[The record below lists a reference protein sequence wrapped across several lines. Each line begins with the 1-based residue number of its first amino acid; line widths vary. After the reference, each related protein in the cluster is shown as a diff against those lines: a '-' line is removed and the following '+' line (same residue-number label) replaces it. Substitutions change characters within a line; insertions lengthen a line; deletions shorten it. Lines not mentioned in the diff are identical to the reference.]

1 MCSSDLN
8 PRASRSWLSRLL
20 CSSILAA
27 IGFGNAD
34 TVAASTS
41 LDSAAKPNFVL
52 LLIDDAGFSD
62 LGAYGGEAR
71 TPHINALAARGAI
84 FTSYHSSPLCSPSR
98 AMLLTGMD
106 NHRTGFGTIPETLP
120 ASQRNQPGYSMRL
133 ESGVQTVATRLKE
146 QGYRSYMTGKWHL
159 GHGPGD
165 LPDAHGFDHS
175 FVLDASGADNYEQ
188 KPYMPYYTSADWF
201 EDGKP
206 ATLPKDFYSSQF
218 LIDQMMAY
226 LERDKARPE
235 PFFAYVAFQALHI
248 PVQAPREFTA
258 HYEGVYE
265 QGWEALRQK
274 RWREAQARGLIPQ
287 GAPLAATHKDLR
299 PWNALSAEERAMYAK
314 SMAVHAGMLEAMDL
328 HIGRLIDYLKARGLY
343 ENTIFLLTSDN
354 GPEPSNP
361 IAQTGFSTWMAQNGY
376 THQLENLGEKGSISY
391 IGPEW
396 ANATAAPGNLFKFH
410 AAEGGIRVPLIAAGP
425 GIAAG
430 QRIASLSFVTD
441 VTPTLLDYAGMAP
454 ERWSGRIPVT
464 GKSLKPVL
472 GNKASS
478 THLPDAPVGLEVGG
492 NAALFKGEY
501 KLTKNSLPWGDGQW
515 RLYHL
520 ASDPGETRDLREA
533 MPELYSTLLAD
544 YAHYSASAGVIELPD
559 DFNPFMQVKINAILV
574 QLQHHRT
581 GLALAAVFAL
591 MALVFLYRRRAH
603 RKAH

>member
-1 MCSSDLN
+1 MHQIQSGRLFK
-8 PRASRSWLSRLL
+8 ALVLSVSLSAGL
-20 CSSILAA
+20 CSAA
-27 IGFGNAD
+27 ERA
-34 TVAASTS
+34 VSVAST
-41 LDSAAKPNFVL
+41 AKPNFVL

-71 TPHINALAARGAI
+71 TPYIDALAARGAM

-120 ASQRNQPGYSMRL
+120 ASQRDKPGYSMRL

-165 LPDAHGFDHS
+165 LPDSHGFDHS

-218 LIDQMMAY
+218 LIDQMMDY
-226 LERDKARPE
+226 LERDKARSE

-274 RWREAQARGLIPQ
+274 RWREAQARGLIPE
-287 GAPLAATHKDLR
+287 GAPLAASHKDLR
-299 PWNALSAEERAMYAK
+299 RWSALSAEERAMYAK

-343 ENTIFLLTSDN
+343 DNTIFLLTSDN

-361 IAQTGFSTWMAQNGY
+361 IAQTGFSTWMSQNGY
-376 THQLENLGEKGSISY
+376 THQLDNLGEKGSISY

-396 ANATAAPGNLFKFH
+396 ANATASPGNLFKFH

-425 GIAAG
+425 GISAG

-441 VTPTLLDYAGMAP
+441 VTPTLLDFAGMAP
-454 ERWSGRIPVT
+454 ERWSGSIPVI
-464 GKSLKPVL
+464 GKSLRPVL
-472 GNKASS
+472 GNTASS

-520 ASDPGETRDLREA
+520 ASDPGETRDLRDA
-533 MPELYSTLLAD
+533 MPELYSTLRAD
-544 YAHYSASAGVIELPD
+544 YARYSASAGVIELPD
-559 DFNPFMQVKINAILV
+559 DFNPHVQVKINAILAQV
-574 QLQHHRT
+574 QHYRT
-581 GLALAAVFAL
+581 GLAFAAVFAVL
-591 MALVFLYRRRAH
+591 GLVFLYRRRVR